1 MLAILLGIFVFSFL
15 YLTLFVLSRYS
26 SFSLYMWTWL
36 SWFYLPFGYNLY
48 NDWMIPFLVE
58 TLINGKPIINL
69 PPKTIN
75 LNKVDFTQEERSFY
89 LTLEERSRQQFK
101 VGYVFK
107 FHLLYLVFFFSGQ
120 CLGFATYS

>member
-1 MLAILLGIFVFSFL
+1 M
-15 YLTLFVLSRYS
+15 
-26 SFSLYMWTWL
+26 
-36 SWFYLPFGYNLY
+36 LPFH
-48 NDWMIPFLVE
+48 VE

-89 LTLEERSRQQFK
+89 LMLEERSRQQFK

-107 FHLLYLVFFFSGQ
+107 FHLLYLSVLLLSLKT
-120 CLGFATYS
+120 CWLLVAL

>member
-1 MLAILLGIFVFSFL
+1 M
-15 YLTLFVLSRYS
+15 
-26 SFSLYMWTWL
+26 
-36 SWFYLPFGYNLY
+36 LPFH
-48 NDWMIPFLVE
+48 VE

-89 LTLEERSRQQFK
+89 LMLEERSRQQFK

-107 FHLLYLVFFFSGQ
+107 FHLLYL
-120 CLGFATYS
+120 YSPPLDSALVLPLSLKTCWLLVAL

>member
-1 MLAILLGIFVFSFL
+1 
-15 YLTLFVLSRYS
+15 
-26 SFSLYMWTWL
+26 
-36 SWFYLPFGYNLY
+36 
-48 NDWMIPFLVE
+48 MIPFHVE

-89 LTLEERSRQQFK
+89 LMLEERSRQQFK

-107 FHLLYLVFFFSGQ
+107 FHMLYLFFLDSALVLLLSLKTSLLYVAPVVYCIHMLNFI
-120 CLGFATYS
+120 AII

>member
-1 MLAILLGIFVFSFL
+1 M
-15 YLTLFVLSRYS
+15 
-26 SFSLYMWTWL
+26 
-36 SWFYLPFGYNLY
+36 LPFH
-48 NDWMIPFLVE
+48 VE

-89 LTLEERSRQQFK
+89 LMLEERSRQQFK

-107 FHLLYLVFFFSGQ
+107 FHLLYLVFFSLDSALVLLLSLKT
-120 CLGFATYS
+120 CWLLVAL